1 MATGGYAELR
11 AILCLRE
18 GCSEEPNQVLE
29 QLRDASLAEP
39 GYLQYRIAQ
48 SSVRFP
54 TVVANAMDRP

>member
-11 AILCLRE
+11 VILRPHE
-18 GCSEEPNQVLE
+18 GRSEELNQVLE

-39 GYLQYRIAQ
+39 GCLHYRIAQ

-54 TVVANAMDRP
+54 TVVANAMSRP